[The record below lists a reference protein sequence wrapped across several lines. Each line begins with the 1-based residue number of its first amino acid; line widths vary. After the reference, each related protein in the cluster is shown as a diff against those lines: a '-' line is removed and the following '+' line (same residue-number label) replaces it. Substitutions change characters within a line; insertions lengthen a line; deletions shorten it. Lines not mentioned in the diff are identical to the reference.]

1 MGVEVRHAAT
11 AGSRSLLA
19 LGIAAGV
26 GFGTAVATFATAS
39 KIAHMVLVP
48 PKSREQDVEILS
60 ADLSSGRIVLGRS
73 PATALEGRYGLW
85 FEEDSGHAAIGEVIS
100 QTSDTITRELLWVDL
115 GELGSPA
122 RGRLSG
128 WLQLDPNRLDLPFEE
143 VEIETELGSS
153 PAWLFPASVDGG
165 SSDTETDWI
174 IQLHGRAAT
183 RAEGFRAVPIFRE
196 AGFSNLLVSYR
207 NDPDAPRS
215 PDFRYG
221 LGDREWK
228 DAEAAIEFA
237 LSRGA
242 RRIVLMGWSMG
253 GAIALQTLLRSRY
266 RNRIAGLVLD
276 SPVVDWY
283 TTLDHQGREMGFRG
297 PLRKLTYLMISRPWG
312 KFFTGMDS
320 PIDLDRLNVPEH
332 PEKLKVPIL
341 ILHSRADDYVPSS
354 GSELLAELR
363 PDLVTLE
370 LFERADHT
378 RLWNLDPDRWDT
390 VISNWLND
398 QGLSSQRP

>member
-48 PKSREQDVEILS
+48 PKSREQDVEIFS

-115 GELGSPA
+115 GELRSPA

-143 VEIETELGSS
+143 VEIAAELGGM
-153 PAWLFPASVDGG
+153 PAWLFPAEG
-165 SSDTETDWI
+165 SSASTGTGTDWV
-174 IQLHGRAAT
+174 IQIHGRAAT
-183 RAEGFRAVPIFRE
+183 RAEGFRAVPVFRD
-196 AGFSNLLVSYR
+196 AGLSSLLISYR
-207 NDPDAPRS
+207 NDSGAPES
-215 PDFRYG
+215 PDFRYA
-221 LGDREWK
+221 LGDREWR

-242 RRIVLMGWSMG
+242 RLIVLMGWSMG
-253 GAIALQTLLRSRY
+253 GAIALQTLFRSRY
-266 RNRIAGLVLD
+266 RDRIAGLVLD

-283 TTLDHQGREMGFRG
+283 TTLDHQGKEMGFRG

-332 PEKLKVPIL
+332 PERLKVPTL

-354 GSELLAELR
+354 GSELLAESR

-370 LFERADHT
+370 LFEQADHT

-390 VISNWLND
+390 VISNWLNA